1 MRHTFRLAMEM
12 VAVCSKCVSRAV
24 WKGML
29 KMLQAVT
36 HGLEQTCMNFG
47 LGGMASA
54 FQVLEIAHTHYWTK
68 DLSEAQGLDLGAG
81 GTAIMSQASSPY
93 GSHENLKSPV
103 SPLSGSPLPHVDFYQ
118 QDPASRK
125 SSQTGI
131 YGRCSVHCGSIS
143 NLFLLVF
150 LPPVLFV
157 HFCKIRYTAL
167 IWQLWPQGRPS
178 CRSVLWPPTKL
189 IHFRPF

>member
-1 MRHTFRLAMEM
+1 MSYPLNEM
-12 VAVCSKCVSRAV
+12 KGVGDLLHLCFQCVSRPV

-36 HGLEQTCMNFG
+36 YGLEQTFSNFG

-68 DLSEAQGLDLGAG
+68 DLSEAQGLDLGGG
-81 GTAIMSQASSPY
+81 GTAMTSQASSPY

-103 SPLSGSPLPHVDFYQ
+103 SPLAGSPLPHLDFYQ

-125 SSQTGI
+125 SSQAGVSGEC
-131 YGRCSVHCGSIS
+131 YGCVPMFLTCS
-143 NLFLLVF
+143 FL
-150 LPPVLFV
+150 
-157 HFCKIRYTAL
+157 
-167 IWQLWPQGRPS
+167 Q
-178 CRSVLWPPTKL
+178 
-189 IHFRPF
+189 

>member
-1 MRHTFRLAMEM
+1 
-12 VAVCSKCVSRAV
+12 
-24 WKGML
+24 ML

-36 HGLEQTCMNFG
+36 HGLEQTCLNFG

-118 QDPASRK
+118 QDSASRK

-131 YGRCSVHCGSIS
+131 YGECSVHCGSI
-143 NLFLLVF
+143 LTLLLLVPF
-150 LPPVLFV
+150 PPIFFV
-157 HFCKIRYTAL
+157 HFCEILKTPI
-167 IWQLWPQGRPS
+167 IWEVWPQSRPS
-178 CRSVLWPPTKL
+178 CHSVLWLSTKL
-189 IHFRPF
+189 IHFRLF

>member
-1 MRHTFRLAMEM
+1 M
-12 VAVCSKCVSRAV
+12 VALCSKCVSRAV

-36 HGLEQTCMNFG
+36 HGLEQTCLNFG

-81 GTAIMSQASSPY
+81 GTSLMSQASSPY
-93 GSHENLKSPV
+93 GSHENLKSPI

-131 YGRCSVHCGSIS
+131 YGECSCSLWWYFELISVCFYPPHPYFLSIS
-143 NLFLLVF
+143 ARFIIL
-150 LPPVLFV
+150 
-157 HFCKIRYTAL
+157 H
-167 IWQLWPQGRPS
+167 
-178 CRSVLWPPTKL
+178 
-189 IHFRPF
+189 

>member
-1 MRHTFRLAMEM
+1 MVLYRRSAYQNTQLHIPEDCNLQKINCFYFIMCAICRLAIEL
-12 VAVCSKCVSRAV
+12 VALCLKCVSRAV

-81 GTAIMSQASSPY
+81 GTAMMSQASSPY
-93 GSHENLKSPV
+93 GSRENLKSPV
-103 SPLSGSPLPHVDFYQ
+103 SPLSGSPLPHADFYQ
-118 QDPASRK
+118 QDSASRK

-131 YGRCSVHCGSIS
+131 YGESSV
-143 NLFLLVF
+143 
-150 LPPVLFV
+150 
-157 HFCKIRYTAL
+157 
-167 IWQLWPQGRPS
+167 
-178 CRSVLWPPTKL
+178 
-189 IHFRPF
+189 

>member
-1 MRHTFRLAMEM
+1 MHRTFRLAMEM
-12 VAVCSKCVSRAV
+12 VALCSKCVSRAV

-36 HGLEQTCMNFG
+36 HGLEQTCLNFG

-81 GTAIMSQASSPY
+81 STSIMSQASSPY

-125 SSQTGI
+125 SSQPGI
-131 YGRCSVHCGSIS
+131 YGECSVHCGSIS
-143 NLFLLVF
+143 NVLGFVPPPLLFCPF
-150 LPPVLFV
+150 L
-157 HFCKIRYTAL
+157 
-167 IWQLWPQGRPS
+167 
-178 CRSVLWPPTKL
+178 
-189 IHFRPF
+189 

>member
-1 MRHTFRLAMEM
+1 MEI
-12 VAVCSKCVSRAV
+12 VALCSKCVSRAV

-36 HGLEQTCMNFG
+36 HGLEQTYLNFG

-81 GTAIMSQASSPY
+81 GTSLMSQASSPY

-103 SPLSGSPLPHVDFYQ
+103 SPLCGSPLPHVDFYQ
-118 QDPASRK
+118 QDSASRK

-131 YGRCSVHCGSIS
+131 YGEIQ
-143 NLFLLVF
+143 
-150 LPPVLFV
+150 
-157 HFCKIRYTAL
+157 YTPT
-167 IWQLWPQGRPS
+167 IWHLWPKGRPS
-178 CRSVLWPPTKL
+178 CPSFLGPPTKL
-189 IHFRPF
+189 INFRPF